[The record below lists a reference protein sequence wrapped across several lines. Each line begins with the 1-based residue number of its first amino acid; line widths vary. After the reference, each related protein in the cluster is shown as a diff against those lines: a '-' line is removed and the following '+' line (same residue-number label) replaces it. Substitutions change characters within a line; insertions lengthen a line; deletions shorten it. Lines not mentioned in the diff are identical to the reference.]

1 MDEIISD
8 ETENDNLNLNEQ
20 MREQLLWL
28 QSEHRRIDQEIDNL
42 IKNGAEDMIKI
53 QRMKKIKLSMK
64 DQITLI
70 ENRLT
75 PDIIA

>member
-28 QSEHRRIDQEIDNL
+28 QSEHRRIDQEIDKL